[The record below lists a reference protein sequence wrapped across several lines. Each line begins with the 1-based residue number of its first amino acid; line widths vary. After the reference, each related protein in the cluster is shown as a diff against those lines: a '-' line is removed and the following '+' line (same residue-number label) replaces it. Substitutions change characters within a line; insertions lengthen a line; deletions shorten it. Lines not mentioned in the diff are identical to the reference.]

1 MERKAIVAMINGALY
16 IDPSD
21 ATKET
26 LEKLQAKFD
35 VDVKVVVAPIQT
47 WMPESG
53 TKALMNEAMKSLDC
67 SHKRAV
73 AQTQDVY
80 KNRHEQRKLKS
91 FIRKK

>member
-26 LEKLQAKFD
+26 LEKLQAQFD
-35 VDVKVVVAPIQT
+35 TTVKVVVAPIQS

-53 TKALMNEAMKSLDC
+53 AKALMNEAMKSFGHKPLQNTLDD
-67 SHKRAV
+67 KRE
-73 AQTQDVY
+73 
-80 KNRHEQRKLKS
+80 KRRLRSFLRKT
-91 FIRKK
+91 